1 MTPRRTGGAG
11 RGARSDGRLRLLAG
25 YALFFVVLWM
35 LWTTP
40 VAAALRIF
48 VVLLHEVSHGIAA
61 VATGGRIE
69 RIVVTPLEGG
79 LCVCPGGDAFV
90 TLSAGYLGSLLW
102 GAGFLLVSRRPSW
115 ARATTGAVGVLLAG
129 VSLLYVRTIFGLAF
143 GLIAAVGLWLCA
155 RRLSG
160 IANARVLA
168 ALGLT
173 SCLYALLDIRSDV
186 LDRPQLP
193 SDARMLAELT
203 GVPAVIWGVLW
214 IVVGLGV
221 VWLLGRRILRAT

>member
-1 MTPRRTGGAG
+1 
-11 RGARSDGRLRLLAG
+11 
-25 YALFFVVLWM
+25 M

-40 VAAALRIF
+40 LAAALRIF

-115 ARATTGAVGVLLAG
+115 ARAATGAVGVLLACL
-129 VSLLYVRTIFGLAF
+129 SLLYVRTIFGLAF
-143 GLIAAVGLWLCA
+143 GLIAAGGLWLCA
-155 RRLSG
+155 RRFSG
-160 IANARVLA
+160 VANARVLA

-173 SCLYALLDIRSDV
+173 SSLYALLDIRSDV

-203 GVPAVIWGVLW
+203 GVPAVVWGVLW

-221 VWLLGRRILRAT
+221 VWLLGRRILRTT